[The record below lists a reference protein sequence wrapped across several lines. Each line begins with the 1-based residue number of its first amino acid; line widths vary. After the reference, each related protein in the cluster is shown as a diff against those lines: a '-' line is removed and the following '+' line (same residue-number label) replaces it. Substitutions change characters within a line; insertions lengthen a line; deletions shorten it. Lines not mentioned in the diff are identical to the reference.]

1 MKGVYFPIT
10 NGKRAENAVFLYWL
24 GEDHKLVARI
34 IEITHCKT
42 TTTSLIKSYPP
53 QANAPGK
60 MFSFS
65 ATLLSIPDNVQSG
78 THICTNAGAS
88 STGFVNSPPKCSG
101 VQQAIIDFYWP
112 RPAEMSVVLL
122 APEGPMIKTV
132 STETPLLENGMTFG
146 WGRQA

>member
-10 NGKRAENAVFLYWL
+10 NGKRAEHPVFLCWL

-53 QANAPGK
+53 QANAPEK

-88 STGFVNSPPKCSG
+88 STGFVNSPPKC
-101 VQQAIIDFYWP
+101 
-112 RPAEMSVVLL
+112 
-122 APEGPMIKTV
+122 
-132 STETPLLENGMTFG
+132 
-146 WGRQA
+146 